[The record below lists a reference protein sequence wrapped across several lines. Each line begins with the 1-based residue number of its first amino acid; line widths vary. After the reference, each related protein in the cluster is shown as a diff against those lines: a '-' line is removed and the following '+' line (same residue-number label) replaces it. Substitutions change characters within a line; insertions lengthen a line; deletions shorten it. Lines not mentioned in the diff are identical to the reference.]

1 MKPAAPISQSAP
13 VPKVTNNMTDASVA
27 ENKYNIY
34 WIRKSG
40 IQKSPEKP
48 VEKKTLGAPRKDK
61 KNKNDEEKKW

>member
-34 WIRKSG
+34 
-40 IQKSPEKP
+40 
-48 VEKKTLGAPRKDK
+48 
-61 KNKNDEEKKW
+61 